1 MQEKP
6 HAAFIGVPALYHG
19 AYEDPKADVELQLAR
34 VFLQSQPMAAQID
47 FLSLAQSFC
56 TPPS

>member
-6 HAAFIGVPALYHG
+6 RAAFIGIPALYHG

-34 VFLQSQPMAAQID
+34 VGQTQI
-47 FLSLAQSFC
+47 
-56 TPPS
+56 